1 MKPRNLFAM
10 PEGED
15 GDNNVDHAD
24 VDSLVVGVDQMN
36 VQYRPDDFTNWRRS
50 DIKGISGDATVI
62 EEARAASM
70 PEPDDDDIPD
80 EEDESDDTYIADGV
94 VAPVESHGGDD
105 DDDFFV

>member
-1 MKPRNLFAM
+1 MEYSKNKFHIETASYSDLHRMRHYIISNCDEAM
-10 PEGED
+10 PWLKSNIE
-15 GDNNVDHAD
+15 
-24 VDSLVVGVDQMN
+24 
-36 VQYRPDDFTNWRRS
+36 
-50 DIKGISGDATVI
+50 GISGDSTVI

-80 EEDESDDTYIADGV
+80 EDDESDDTYIVDGV

>member
-1 MKPRNLFAM
+1 M
-10 PEGED
+10 PEGKD
-15 GDNNVDHAD
+15 DDNNVDHAD
-24 VDSLVVGVDQMN
+24 VDSLVVGVEQMN
-36 VQYRPDDFTNWRRS
+36 VQHRHDDFTNWRRS
-50 DIKGISGDATVI
+50 NIEGISGDSTVI

-80 EEDESDDTYIADGV
+80 EDDESDDTYIVDGV